1 MQAIKKLFYTYRN
14 GVVAESLRRYGIPHK
29 VIFGLQVPQVQQ
41 IAQQLTF
48 DTSAACREM
57 ADRLWED
64 REVRESRMLACYL
77 FDPAS
82 IHLDEALAL
91 ACDTRTQEEADM
103 LAFRLLKRMP
113 QAVELLK
120 RLDAHA
126 VGENPEAESARRSA
140 SSLRNH
146 LS

>member
-14 GVVAESLRRYGIPHK
+14 GVVAESLRRFGIPHK

-48 DTSAACREM
+48 DTPESRREM
-57 ADRLWED
+57 ADRLWAD

-77 FDPAS
+77 FDPMQIAPEDA
-82 IHLDEALAL
+82 IAL

-103 LAFRLLKRMP
+103 LAFRVLKRMP
-113 QAVELLK
+113 HAVELLE
-120 RLDAHA
+120 RLDTLADA
-126 VGENPEAESARRSA
+126 KTIEAESARRA
-140 SSLRNH
+140 AASLRNH

>member
-14 GVVAESLRRYGIPHK
+14 GVVAEALRRYGIPHK

-48 DTSAACREM
+48 DTPASRRDM
-57 ADRLWED
+57 ADRLWAD

-77 FDPAS
+77 FDPMQITPA
-82 IHLDEALAL
+82 EAIAL

-103 LAFRLLKRMP
+103 LAFRVLKRMP
-113 QAVELLK
+113 QAAELLEK
-120 RLDAHA
+120 LDTLADM
-126 VGENPEAESARRSA
+126 NPPEAESARRTA
-140 SSLRNH
+140 ASLRNH